1 MILIVL
7 LNSSY
12 GYKGVPVHSYPWVNV
27 VSCDDPDGGTMELR
41 YLLKKALNGE
51 SNAIRSTENS
61 ITEAAIFHLCCLLKL
76 QMVVGI
82 AICSIHHK
90 PLRFSATWIILVAVS
105 SYMQTTIHLM

>member
-1 MILIVL
+1 MEVAFVELVL
-7 LNSSY
+7 MLYMPCSICFPLVACSEDEFRF
-12 GYKGVPVHSYPWVNV
+12 SWVNV
-27 VSCDDPDGGTMELR
+27 VSLSCDDPDGGTMELR

-82 AICSIHHK
+82 AISH
-90 PLRFSATWIILVAVS
+90 R
-105 SYMQTTIHLM
+105 

>member
-1 MILIVL
+1 
-7 LNSSY
+7 
-12 GYKGVPVHSYPWVNV
+12 
-27 VSCDDPDGGTMELR
+27 MELR

-90 PLRFSATWIILVAVS
+90 PLRFSATWIILVVVS
-105 SYMQTTIHLM
+105 SYMQTTIHLMQMKGSVMEITSIKGSRL